1 MRKNLLAPCIL
12 AFFAATTSL
21 AYAQDVVV
29 VPDEVD
35 HYVLEQPYDDAVTVQ
50 EDIVVGQPL
59 PETVIVRP
67 VPRYDDYGYAVVN
80 QRRVIVEPRTRR
92 IIRVYD

>member
-1 MRKNLLAPCIL
+1 MKTNLLAPCIL

-21 AYAQDVVV
+21 AYAEDVVV
-29 VPDEVD
+29 VPDDVD
-35 HYVLEQPYDDAVTVQ
+35 TYVQEQPYDDAVTVH
-50 EDIVVGQPL
+50 EDIIVGQPL
-59 PETVIVRP
+59 PETVVIRP

-80 QRRVIVEPRTRR
+80 ERRVIVEPRTRR